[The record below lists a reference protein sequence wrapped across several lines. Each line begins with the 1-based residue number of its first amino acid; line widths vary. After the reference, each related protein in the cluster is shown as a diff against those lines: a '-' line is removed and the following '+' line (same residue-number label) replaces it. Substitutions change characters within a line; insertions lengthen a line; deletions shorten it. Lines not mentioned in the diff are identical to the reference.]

1 MGKVQKTLRFEESQ
15 AERIRA
21 LQADGEA
28 EAATI
33 YRIMDAGLDA
43 LESGNQAEPGTPAEG
58 EAGKEEASSP
68 PALQAVVDAQA
79 AHIATLEN
87 QVDVLTEQL
96 ATKDVQ
102 LATKDKQLDKWAD
115 VARGAQQLHGASD
128 VIHAHQLDSGD
139 NKERRGIWARLFGKY
154 KDKEA

>member
-21 LQADGEA
+21 LQADGET

-43 LESGNQAEPGTPAEG
+43 LESANQAEPGTPAEG
-58 EAGKEEASSP
+58 GAGKEEASSLQ
-68 PALQAVVDAQA
+68 ALQAVIDAKSE
-79 AHIATLEN
+79 HIASLE
-87 QVDVLTEQL
+87 
-96 ATKDVQ
+96 
-102 LATKDKQLDKWAD
+102 KQLQAQNEQV
-115 VARGAQQLHGASD
+115 VAAINSLQTSNAAQVA
-128 VIHAHQLDSGD
+128 GD
-139 NKERRGIWARLFGKY
+139 IVTAKLIESTEAKKQGRWARAWAAFTG

>member
-1 MGKVQKTLRFEESQ
+1 MAKVSRSYRLEVELL
-15 AERIRA
+15 ERIEAQRAEGETNVDALTRA
-21 LQADGEA
+21 LE
-28 EAATI
+28 
-33 YRIMDAGLDA
+33 AGLDA

-58 EAGKEEASSP
+58 GAGKEEASSLQ
-68 PALQAVVDAQA
+68 ALQAVIDAKSE
-79 AHIATLEN
+79 HIATLEN

>member
-1 MGKVQKTLRFEESQ
+1 MGKVHKTFRLDEEL
-15 AERIRA
+15 AEGVSDLKAEGESESAVYSRI
-21 LQADGEA
+21 
-28 EAATI
+28 I
-33 YRIMDAGLDA
+33 KAGLDA
-43 LESGNQAEPGTPAEG
+43 LESANQAEPGTPAEG
-58 EAGKEEASSP
+58 GAGKEEASSP

-79 AHIATLEN
+79 AHIATLEK

-96 ATKDVQ
+96 S
-102 LATKDKQLDKWAD
+102 TKDKQLDKWAD
-115 VARGAQQLHGASD
+115 VAKGAQQLHGASD

>member
-1 MGKVQKTLRFEESQ
+1 MAKVSRSYRLEAELL
-15 AERIRA
+15 ERIEAQRAEGETNVDALTRA
-21 LQADGEA
+21 LE
-28 EAATI
+28 
-33 YRIMDAGLDA
+33 AGLDA
-43 LESGNQAEPGTPAEG
+43 LEAANQAEPGTPAEG

-79 AHIATLEN
+79 AHIATLEK
-87 QVDVLTEQL
+87 QVDTLTE
-96 ATKDVQ
+96 Q

-115 VARGAQQLHGASD
+115 VAKGAQQLHGASD